1 MQTLTAILRAP
12 MLLKYIENQLQQK
25 DDRRELCDTLVKQ
38 WRFNDT

>member
-1 MQTLTAILRAP
+1 MHTLKSISH
-12 MLLKYIENQLQQK
+12 LKYIENQLQQK